1 MDKLSG
7 YHARKPPS
15 SAPRWGGREGCT
27 ASINAQD
34 GYPRSGNGASRTG
47 TCGHQMCAEMLLH
60 PDTDPQSYLG
70 MEMVFW
76 VHPES
81 DCSGEDWRGRFSI
94 MADPCVEIIATHTV
108 DQELIDLCMVH
119 VEYVRERVALTGAT
133 MYVENSVPI
142 DHITGEVGATGSCDV
157 ALVYVK
163 ETAGFNI
170 KYGGYRAE
178 KRVIEIIDLK
188 LGRMPVLA
196 YDVVTPVHT
205 DIITG
210 AVVPE
215 VVEPYEQLAMYA
227 SGMIRKL
234 GIGFEDVILTIS
246 QPPLKSVSQWSGTVA
261 QLQDTID
268 RLSHRAIECD
278 LNPTFRPSA
287 SNCHFCRASGN
298 CAAQTEVVI
307 GQALVGFDDVGPVAP
322 APVHERRLGDL
333 FAALPM
339 VQDWCSAVMDRTRA
353 ALTAGEAVVRSDGL
367 SYKLVKGKAGARKWV
382 DEGKVV
388 QAIAENGIPVWPMY
402 ESKLVS
408 PTTAEKFAA
417 PKKAKEGE
425 RPLSPAIA
433 PDHWTK
439 LQELIIQVE
448 GQPTIVLE
456 TDPRPPLSMTAGFD
470 DVPDQPNSDLF

>member
-1 MDKLSG
+1 
-7 YHARKPPS
+7 
-15 SAPRWGGREGCT
+15 
-27 ASINAQD
+27 
-34 GYPRSGNGASRTG
+34 
-47 TCGHQMCAEMLLH
+47 MCAEMLVD
-60 PDTDPQSYLG
+60 PTIDPQSYIGRKL
-70 MEMVFW
+70 VFW

-81 DCSGEDWRGRFSI
+81 DTSGEDWSDLGDTRFWI
-94 MADPCVEIIATHTV
+94 EVEPVAEHTV

-142 DHITGEVGATGSCDV
+142 DHITGEVGATGSADV
-157 ALVYVK
+157 ILVHGN
-163 ETAGFNI
+163 T
-170 KYGGYRAE
+170 
-178 KRVIEIIDLK
+178 IEVIDLK
-188 LGRMPVLA
+188 LGRNPVSA
-196 YDVVTPVHT
+196 YEVVVPAHN

-210 AVVPE
+210 EHVPE
-215 VVEPYEQLAMYA
+215 QVDPNEQLAMYA
-227 SGMIRKL
+227 SGSMRLIN
-234 GIGFEDVILTIS
+234 IDAENVILTIS

-298 CAAQTEVVI
+298 CAAQTEAVI

-322 APVHERRLGDL
+322 APVHERILGDL

-353 ALTAGEAVVRSDGL
+353 ALTAGETVVRSDGL
-367 SYKLVKGKAGARKWV
+367 SYKLVKGKAGARKWT

-408 PTTAEKFAA
+408 PTTAEKRAA
-417 PKKAKEGE
+417 PKKAKKGE
-425 RPLSPAIA
+425 QLLPPAIS
-433 PDHWTK
+433 PDHWAK
-439 LQELIIQVE
+439 LQELIIQAE

-456 TDPRPPLSMTAGFD
+456 TDPRPALSITAGFD

>member
-1 MDKLSG
+1 
-7 YHARKPPS
+7 
-15 SAPRWGGREGCT
+15 
-27 ASINAQD
+27 
-34 GYPRSGNGASRTG
+34 
-47 TCGHQMCAEMLLH
+47 MCAEMLVD
-60 PDTDPQSYLG
+60 PTIDPQSYIGRKL
-70 MEMVFW
+70 VFW

-81 DCSGEDWRGRFSI
+81 DTSGEDWSDLGDTRFWI
-94 MADPCVEIIATHTV
+94 EVEPVAEHTV

-142 DHITGEVGATGSCDV
+142 DHITGEVGATGSADV
-157 ALVYVK
+157 ILVHGN
-163 ETAGFNI
+163 T
-170 KYGGYRAE
+170 
-178 KRVIEIIDLK
+178 IEVIDLK
-188 LGRMPVLA
+188 LGRNPVSA
-196 YDVVTPVHT
+196 YEVVVPAHN

-210 AVVPE
+210 EHVPE
-215 VVEPYEQLAMYA
+215 QVDPNEQLAMYA
-227 SGMIRKL
+227 SGSMRLIN
-234 GIGFEDVILTIS
+234 IDAENVILTIS

-298 CAAQTEVVI
+298 CAAQTEAVI

-367 SYKLVKGKAGARKWV
+367 SYKLVKGKDGARKWV
-382 DEGKVV
+382 DEGK
-388 QAIAENGIPVWPMY
+388 AAERMLDCGLTANDVY
-402 ESKLVS
+402 ERSVIS
-408 PTTAEKFAA
+408 PTTAAKLATS
-417 PKKAKEGE
+417 KKAKKGE
-425 RPLSPAIA
+425 QPLPPVID
-433 PDHWTK
+433 PDNWTK
-439 LQELIIQVE
+439 LQELIIQAE

-456 TDPRPPLSMTAGFD
+456 TDPRPALSMTAGFD